1 MREKKTNTQ
10 PNKQPQNGLA
20 RWNNHTMSNAVIRAG
35 LDKVF
40 LVHYGSILGIAA
52 YTVYYRLDAPGV
64 YFKLGLVDPAFI

>member
-1 MREKKTNTQ
+1 
-10 PNKQPQNGLA
+10 
-20 RWNNHTMSNAVIRAG
+20 MSNAVIRAG